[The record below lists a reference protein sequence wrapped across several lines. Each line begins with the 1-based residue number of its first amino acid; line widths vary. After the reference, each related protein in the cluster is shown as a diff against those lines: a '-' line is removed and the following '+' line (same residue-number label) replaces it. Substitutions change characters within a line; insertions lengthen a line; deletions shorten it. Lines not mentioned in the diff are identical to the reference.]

1 MERFALLLNGTDDI
15 SEIRVDGSP
24 MSPFTHDAL
33 GGTPTIL
40 GSWDEVVLLGLSD
53 ENARGEEVDSALL
66 RPDRREPGV
75 LRGPLLLV
83 RVDGEDVL
91 DFRLVDHAEWLSR

>member
-1 MERFALLLNGTDDI
+1 MERFALLLNGTDI
-15 SEIRVDGSP
+15 SEIRVDASP
-24 MSPFTHDAL
+24 MSPFTHDTL

-40 GSWDEVVLLGLSD
+40 GSWDDVVLLGLSD

-75 LRGPLLLV
+75 LESPLLLV

-91 DFRLVDHAEWLSR
+91 DFRLSDHAEWLLG